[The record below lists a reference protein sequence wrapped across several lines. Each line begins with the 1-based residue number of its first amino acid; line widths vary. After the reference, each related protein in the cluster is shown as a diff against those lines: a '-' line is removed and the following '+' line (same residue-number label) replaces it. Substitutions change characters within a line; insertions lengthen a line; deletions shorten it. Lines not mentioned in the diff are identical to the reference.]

1 MPAKQNL
8 KGAHNELFRRG
19 PDESFPSLVE
29 LWEHCQREKDQS
41 QDRWCPPQDL
51 RPRPD
56 GHRLVLSLGGPSLG
70 SPTIDAGNDGASL
83 LNDWSFTQLCGLAGV
98 SKDTV
103 NRLSPATAAQVFAE
117 TMPSANKPLQV
128 FTEGDLIRSLHGHSY
143 TRLHNADLVTML
155 REFAV
160 DFQPPQQAGK
170 VNPGASGLYCGE
182 QDLFCFLIDPTG
194 WAEIDGEAFA
204 PGFFVWNSE
213 VGKRSV
219 GISTFWFQAV
229 CANHIVWDAVEVTEF
244 TRKHTGKV
252 GEALGDIRRI
262 VEQLVE
268 KRDARRDGFV
278 AVMRKAAETTLG
290 ADAEEAMKALAKTGI
305 TRSLAKK
312 ALEIA
317 ETKGRFTVFAL
328 LDALTRLAGESD
340 FAGERTDADQ
350 KAAQLLNLVAV

>member
-1 MPAKQNL
+1 MASKQNL

-19 PDESFPSLVE
+19 PDESFGTLQE
-29 LWEHCQREKDQS
+29 LWEHCQREKEQS

-51 RPRPD
+51 RPRPE
-56 GHRLVLSLGGPSLG
+56 GERLVLALGG
-70 SPTIDAGNDGASL
+70 DGAS

-103 NRLSPATAAQVFAE
+103 NRLSPSTAAQVFGE
-117 TMPSANKPLQV
+117 TMPSSNKPLQL
-128 FTEGDLIRSLHGHSY
+128 FTSSNSDSNSGPDLVRSIHGHSY
-143 TRLHNADLVTML
+143 TRLYNADLVPML

-160 DFQPPQQAGK
+160 DFQPPQRA
-170 VNPGASGLYCGE
+170 ASGGTGLYCGE
-182 QDLFCFLIDPTG
+182 QDLFAFLIDPTG

-213 VGKRSV
+213 VGKRSI

-262 VEQLVE
+262 VEGLVE
-268 KRDARRDGFV
+268 KRDSRRDGFV
-278 AVMRKAAETTLG
+278 SIMRKAMETSLG
-290 ADAEEAMKALAKTGI
+290 PDAEEATKSLVKSGIAKGLAK
-305 TRSLAKK
+305 R

-328 LDALTRLAGESD
+328 VDALTRLARESE
-340 FAGERTDADQ
+340 FAGDRTDADQ
-350 KAAQLLNLVAV
+350 RAAQLLELVAA

>member
-1 MPAKQNL
+1 MQPTQNL
-8 KGAHNELFRRG
+8 KQAHNELFRRG
-19 PDESFPSLVE
+19 PDEIFGSLRD
-29 LWEHCQREKDQS
+29 LWEHCQREKEQS
-41 QDRWCPPQDL
+41 QDRWSPPQAL
-51 RPRPD
+51 RPRPEGD
-56 GHRLVLSLGGPSLG
+56 RLVLSLG
-70 SPTIDAGNDGASL
+70 DDGASL
-83 LNDWSFTQLCGLAGV
+83 MNDWSFTQLCGLAGV

-103 NRLSPATAAQVFAE
+103 NRLSPTTAALVFGE
-117 TMPSANKPLQV
+117 TMPHANKPLQV
-128 FTEGDLIRSLHGHSY
+128 FTEGDLIRSIHGHSY

-160 DFQPPQQAGK
+160 DFQPPQKAGA
-170 VNPGASGLYCGE
+170 VSEGATGLYCGE

-229 CANHIVWDAVEVTEF
+229 CCNHIVWDAVEVTEF

-262 VEQLVE
+262 VEGLVA
-268 KRDARRDGFV
+268 KRDARRDGFA

-290 ADAEEAMKALAKTGI
+290 GDAEEVLKALNKAGFN
-305 TRSLAKK
+305 RSLAKK

-317 ETKGRFTVFAL
+317 EAKGRFTIFVL
-328 LDALTRLAGESD
+328 VDALTRLAREHA
-340 FAGERTDADQ
+340 FAGERAEADQ
-350 KAAQLLNLVAV
+350 KAARLLDLVTV